1 MDARDALSDA
11 LKSELETTEL
21 SRITVARL
29 AARAGVTR
37 QAFYYHF
44 DDVYDAAAWLFQN
57 EVARHILAHA
67 RYDAWAAGFEQL
79 MTYMYTHRTQV
90 QAILKSLTMPKTE
103 VFFFR
108 ALRRMMTA
116 IVAELA
122 DGYSLQPADRDFII
136 DHYTLAVVG
145 HLMHWIAT
153 GMRDDPAQL
162 AHRVEYVMRGHV
174 LESIERYAQTD

>member
-1 MDARDALSDA
+1 MEAREALAAA
-11 LKSELETTEL
+11 LKSELTTTEL

-44 DDVYDAAAWLFQN
+44 DDVYDAAAWLFQE

-79 MTYMYTHRTQV
+79 MTYMFTHRDQV

-103 VFFFR
+103 VFFFK
-108 ALRRMMTA
+108 ALREMMSA
-116 IVAELA
+116 IVTELA
-122 DGYSLQPADRDFII
+122 DGHCLQPVDRDFII

-153 GMRDDPAQL
+153 GMREDPAQL

-174 LESIERYAQTD
+174 AESIERYSSDS

>member
-1 MDARDALSDA
+1 MDARAALASA

-29 AARAGVTR
+29 ATRAGVTR

-44 DDVYDAAAWLFQN
+44 EDVYDAAAWLFQE

-67 RYDAWAAGFEQL
+67 RYDAWANGFAEL
-79 MTYMYTHRTQV
+79 MTYMYNHRTQV
-90 QAILKSLTMPKTE
+90 QAIVKSLTMQKTE

-108 ALRRMMTA
+108 ALREMMSA
-116 IVAELA
+116 IVAELSEGA
-122 DGYSLQPADRDFII
+122 QLLAEDREFIV

-145 HLMHWIAT
+145 HLLHWIAA
-153 GMRDDPAQL
+153 GMKDDPAQL
-162 AHRVEYVMRGHV
+162 ARRVEFVMQGHV
-174 LESIERYAQTD
+174 LESIERYRHT